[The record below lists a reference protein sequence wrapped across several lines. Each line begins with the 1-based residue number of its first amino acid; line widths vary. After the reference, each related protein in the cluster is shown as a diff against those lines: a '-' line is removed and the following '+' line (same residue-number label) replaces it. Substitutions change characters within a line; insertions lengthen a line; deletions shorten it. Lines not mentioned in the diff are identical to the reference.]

1 MLPNR
6 NPGIPLWMG
15 KLKIKCKHS
24 DYWCVFN
31 DVKVTLEIG
40 GTVVVFT
47 ATKCPCQTVGT
58 ANDSSW
64 GTSQGC
70 VDGRN
75 GFENEVLF
83 TRMLEAIRVK
93 WKHWFNSPAV
103 VSTKYQHITS
113 RFHFA
118 FGFAK
123 SSCCSGFDWCIWSS
137 WSNWTFGR
145 SDGSLLETDLAQPVV
160 AFWTALDK
168 VQRNLG
174 QTKPSIATLSISIRT
189 LEWNQ

>member
-70 VDGRN
+70 VDGWN

-118 FGFAK
+118 FGLVNLPAVL
-123 SSCCSGFDWCIWSS
+123 DLIDV
-137 WSNWTFGR
+137 FGVAGVTER
-145 SDGSLLETDLAQPVV
+145 LVALMDLFLRLTWHNLLWHFEL
-160 AFWTALDK
+160 L
-168 VQRNLG
+168 L
-174 QTKPSIATLSISIRT
+174 IRF
-189 LEWNQ
+189 NVI